1 MSPSPDPELPSSGA
15 LLTAGDDPPRAS
27 LARILKDLAG
37 ILELL
42 YGDGSSPQRIGGL
55 VIHDPQD
62 PLAADRHE
70 LILGIGVQKPNE
82 IAALLDELGP
92 YAPAGLIVRMP
103 VTVAPVVTAA
113 VERDG
118 VPLLGLTQGISWVH
132 LAAVVNSALAQ
143 DDFAYGGNEK
153 LGDVPSGDLF
163 ALANAIT
170 AVLDAPV
177 TIEDRGARVLAF
189 SGRQDEVDPS
199 RVETILNREVSA
211 GRVAEFEQRGVF
223 REIYRSYEPV
233 FVEPPEAGLSG
244 FTMPRMVLAVRASD
258 EILGTIWAAVKEPMS
273 DEQCR
278 VFKEIGPLVALHL
291 MRARAGADV
300 DRRLRADLVATVLG
314 GGVGAGGAAS
324 QLGLSHRSAIVVA
337 LADEVEGAG
346 IAAVDNS
353 RLVERRRLADALAMH
368 LTVVAPG
375 SVTATV
381 NEVTYGIVPVDG
393 GSPRAD
399 RHVARLVGEFLKFAR
414 DGDNVLA
421 GVGSVA
427 RGAPDLQVSRDGA
440 ERAIRVLRTG
450 RSDRRVGCIGDLG
463 FEAVLTEFGDLL
475 ASRSQM
481 VDQSLAQLI
490 EYDAQHQANLI
501 PTLRAWLDAF
511 GDVNTASQ
519 AVFVHPNTLRYRLR
533 RVAEVSGI
541 DLTNPD
547 SRLAVMLQ
555 LRLLPKT
562 P

>member
-1 MSPSPDPELPSSGA
+1 MSPSSEPRRPKVGGVLA
-15 LLTAGDDPPRAS
+15 AGDDPPRAS

-42 YGDGSSPQRIGGL
+42 FGDGSSPQRIGGL
-55 VIHDPQD
+55 VIHDPHD

-70 LILGIGVQKPNE
+70 LILGIGYQKPNE

-92 YAPAGLIVRMP
+92 YAPAGLIVRLP
-103 VTVAPVVTAA
+103 VALAPVVTAA
-113 VERDG
+113 VERNG

-132 LAAVVNSALAQ
+132 VAAVVNSALAQ

-211 GRVAEFEQRGVF
+211 ARVAEFEQRGVF
-223 REIYRSYEPV
+223 RELYRSDEPI
-233 FVEPPEAGLSG
+233 FVEPPSAGLEG

-258 EILGTIWAAVKEPMS
+258 EILGSIWAAVREPMS
-273 DEQCR
+273 EEQCR
-278 VFKEIGPLVALHL
+278 TFKEIGPLVALHL

-314 GGVGAGGAAS
+314 GGVGAAGAAS
-324 QLGLSHRSAIVVA
+324 QLGLSHRSAVVVA
-337 LADEVEGAG
+337 LAQEVEVGDNP
-346 IAAVDNS
+346 VLNNS
-353 RLVERRRLADALAMH
+353 RLVERRRVADALAMH

-381 NEVTYGIVPVDG
+381 NDITYGIVPVDG
-393 GSPRAD
+393 NSPRAD

-414 DGDNVLA
+414 DVENVLA

-427 RGAPDLQVSRDGA
+427 RGALDLQASRDGA

-475 ASRSQM
+475 AARSQM
-481 VDQSLAQLI
+481 FDQPLAQLL
-490 EYDAQHQANLI
+490 EYDTQHQANLV

-511 GDVNTASQ
+511 GDINAASQ
-519 AVFVHPNTLRYRLR
+519 ALFVHPNTLRYRLR

-541 DLTNPD
+541 DLGNPD
-547 SRLAVMLQ
+547 SRLAAMLQ
-555 LRLLPKT
+555 LRLLPKA